1 MKQKSDDGRRIEKWK
16 RKQNVN
22 AQYIHRENLKISNT
36 EKTERSNSE
45 NNNKLTFFAAFTSKR

>member
-36 EKTERSNSE
+36 EK
-45 NNNKLTFFAAFTSKR
+45 KLKVATVKTTTN